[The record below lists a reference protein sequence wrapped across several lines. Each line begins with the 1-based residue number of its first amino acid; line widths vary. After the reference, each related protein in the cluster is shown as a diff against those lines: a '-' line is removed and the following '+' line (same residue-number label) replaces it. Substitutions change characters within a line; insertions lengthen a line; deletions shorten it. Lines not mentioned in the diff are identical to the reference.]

1 MQKKKTKKSIASWT
15 RQEIKDLEK
24 LVVTYGTDFTM
35 IGVIMGKSRDQVKRK
50 FKVMEKKMK
59 SFGFVTDNN

>member
-1 MQKKKTKKSIASWT
+1 MSKKKTTKTIASWT

-24 LVVTYGTDFTM
+24 LILAHGTDFTM
-35 IGVIMGKSRDQVKRK
+35 IGVVMGKSRDQVKRK

-59 SFGFVTDNN
+59 SFGFETENN